1 MNSGGFF
8 KITTWELFFFN
19 KIPEFLMK
27 PKFPSCV
34 SVKIC
39 FVFVKIFEL
48 QKIAMTYH
56 VGLNSVL

>member
-8 KITTWELFFFN
+8 KITTWEFFFFN

-39 FVFVKIFEL
+39 FVFVKVFGL
-48 QKIAMTYH
+48 QKIAMT
-56 VGLNSVL
+56 